1 MNSVRK
7 RKAILL
13 RKLIRKLCQHA
24 LDEILALLEEKR
36 IWTRPWIL
44 RRHSHGASALLLKE
58 LRSEDSG
65 EFKSI
70 LRMTPNI
77 FDNLLN
83 LVGPQIQKLNTN
95 MREAIPAKIKLEITL
110 DFLSSG
116 VNYRKLSHMYRVSR
130 STISRF
136 IPEVCSEIYKAL
148 KKDIQVCRILFI
160 SN

>member
-36 IWTRPWIL
+36 TWTRPWIL